1 MNLHELIILLLI
13 GLLAGFISGTFGVG
27 GGIIIIPALVFIL
40 GLSQHQAQGT
50 SLAMML
56 APIGIFAAYNYFRAG
71 YINIRFAIVLMIA
84 FIAGAYLGSLFAI
97 NASSL
102 WLKRMFGILIVVV
115 GLRMIFTRS

>member
-1 MNLHELIILLLI
+1 MSLTELIILLLI
-13 GLLAGFISGTFGVG
+13 GLFAGFISGTFGVG

-56 APIGIFAAYNYFRAG
+56 APIGIFAVYNYFKAG

-84 FIAGAYLGSLFAI
+84 FIAGAYLGSLSAI
-97 NASSL
+97 NISSL
-102 WLKRMFGILIVVV
+102 WLKRMFGVLIVVV
-115 GLRMIFTRS
+115 GLRMIFSRS

>member
-1 MNLHELIILLLI
+1 MNLTELIILLLI
-13 GLLAGFISGTFGVG
+13 GLFAGFISGTFGVG

-56 APIGIFAAYNYFRAG
+56 APIGIFAVYNYFKAG

-84 FIAGAYLGSLFAI
+84 FIAGAYLGSLSAI
-97 NASSL
+97 NISSL
-102 WLKRMFGILIVVV
+102 WLKRMFGVLIVVV
-115 GLRMIFTRS
+115 GLRMIFSRS

>member
-13 GLLAGFISGTFGVG
+13 GLVAGFISGTFGVG

>member
-13 GLLAGFISGTFGVG
+13 GLFAGFISGTFGVG

-56 APIGIFAAYNYFRAG
+56 APIGIFAVFNYYRAG

-84 FIAGAYLGSLFAI
+84 FIAGAYLGSLSAI
-97 NASSL
+97 NISSL
-102 WLKRMFGILIVVV
+102 WLKRMFGLLILAV
-115 GLRMIFTRS
+115 GLRMIFSRA

>member
-1 MNLHELIILLLI
+1 MNPTELIILLLI
-13 GLLAGFISGTFGVG
+13 GLFAGFISGTFGVG

-56 APIGIFAAYNYFRAG
+56 APIGIFAVYNYFKAG

-84 FIAGAYLGSLFAI
+84 FIAGAYLGSLSAI
-97 NASSL
+97 NISSL
-102 WLKRMFGILIVVV
+102 WLKRMFGVLIVVV
-115 GLRMIFTRS
+115 GLRMIFSRS